1 MARTERVTVTLP
13 REVVQEVDR
22 REQNRS
28 RFVLDAIRHELARRR
43 REDLRRSIEHPHQD
57 SADFTDAGFDAWAR
71 SLPEDDAGHL
81 VDLAAG
87 RPLRWVPGEGW
98 AEAHLMSRKDG
109 PGLRIRHRRDTR

>member
-13 REVVQEVDR
+13 GEVVQEVDR

-28 RFVLDAIRHELARRR
+28 RFVLDAIRHELERRR

-57 SADFTDAGFDAWAR
+57 SADFADAGFDAWAG
-71 SLPEDDAGHL
+71 SLPEEDAGNL
-81 VDLAAG
+81 VDLDAG

-98 AEAHLMSRKDG
+98 AESDE
-109 PGLRIRHRRDTR
+109 